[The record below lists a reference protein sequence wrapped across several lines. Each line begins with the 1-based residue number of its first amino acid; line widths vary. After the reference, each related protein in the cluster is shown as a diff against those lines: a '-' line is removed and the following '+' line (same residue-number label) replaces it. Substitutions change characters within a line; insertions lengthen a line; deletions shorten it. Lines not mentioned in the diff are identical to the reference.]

1 MILFWV
7 EIFECLGEE
16 RSDGVSMT
24 CQTNNY
30 RCLVSLLLSLTSV
43 RLEEQNTQL
52 EKLQKQTTCLGTN
65 QDPQWPCW
73 LLLRLTELQSVSVET
88 AGELPTHWVT
98 LSLSFQHG
106 DRVWTVCLCSDWL
119 FLDCLYCL
127 LFWCLDSLYCLSWL
141 DFWYKKEKWNSA
153 TLNVTLFRMS

>member
-73 LLLRLTELQSVSVET
+73 LLLRLTELQSVRCRDCRGVTNTLSYT
-88 AGELPTHWVT
+88 FTLLPTRRQ
-98 LSLSFQHG
+98 S
-106 DRVWTVCLCSDWL
+106 
-119 FLDCLYCL
+119 LDCLSMFWLTVSGLSVLSVILVSGQSVLSVLTWL
-127 LFWCLDSLYCLSWL
+127 LVQ
-141 DFWYKKEKWNSA
+141 KRKMKQRH
-153 TLNVTLFRMS
+153 T

>member
-1 MILFWV
+1 MAVILFWV

-73 LLLRLTELQSVSVET
+73 LLLRLTELQSVRCRDCRGVTNTLSYT
-88 AGELPTHWVT
+88 FTLLPTRRQ
-98 LSLSFQHG
+98 S
-106 DRVWTVCLCSDWL
+106 
-119 FLDCLYCL
+119 LDCLSMFWLTVSGLSVLSVILVSGQSVLSVLTWL
-127 LFWCLDSLYCLSWL
+127 LVQ
-141 DFWYKKEKWNSA
+141 KRKMKQRH
-153 TLNVTLFRMS
+153 T

>member
-1 MILFWV
+1 MAIILFWV

-73 LLLRLTELQSVSVET
+73 LLLRLTELQSVRCRDCRGVTNTLSYT
-88 AGELPTHWVT
+88 FTLLPTRRQ
-98 LSLSFQHG
+98 S
-106 DRVWTVCLCSDWL
+106 
-119 FLDCLYCL
+119 LDCLSMFWLTVSGLSVLSVILVSGQSVLSVLTWL
-127 LFWCLDSLYCLSWL
+127 LVQ
-141 DFWYKKEKWNSA
+141 KRKMKQRH
-153 TLNVTLFRMS
+153 T